1 MCKYR
6 IVKHTREY
14 HNTQYEVQKKSFLG
28 FWYNFNNFD
37 AYTTGLYEEEADAR
51 LAISMHRSRNV
62 KTVIDI

>member
-6 IVKHTREY
+6 IIKHTREY
-14 HNTQYEVQKKSFLG
+14 HDTQYEVQKKSFLG

-37 AYTTGLYEEEADAR
+37 AYTTGLYEKEADAR